1 MAATQYFWTKTWTET
16 STGPNK
22 CLNQDQDCV
31 CFNGQDRYT
40 MIDLKINNISDKK
53 NLYLFTGGH
62 SGW

>member
-1 MAATQYFWTKTWTET
+1 MADTQYFWTKTWTET

-22 CLNQDQDCV
+22 RLNQDQDC
-31 CFNGQDRYT
+31 FNGQDQYT

-53 NLYLFTGGH
+53 ILFLFTGGH